1 MASIGIFF
9 GTDTGRTRKIAKLM
23 ARKLGDVAAAP
34 VNVAKAQPEDL
45 LAYPALILGTPTYG
59 EGALPGLGTGCQTE
73 SWDEFLPTLEAMDFT
88 GKIVAL
94 YGLGEQERYPDV
106 FVDAMATLYDCLLA
120 RGARI
125 VGDWS
130 TEGYRFNASLAEE
143 DGRFVGLAL
152 DLVTQDHLTESRVD
166 TWLAQILPLL
176 LPQTEAPG

>member
-9 GTDTGRTRKIAKLM
+9 GTDTGRTRKIAKLI
-23 ARKLGDVAAAP
+23 ARKLGEVAAAP
-34 VNVAKAQPEDL
+34 INVAKAQPEDL

-73 SWDEFLPTLEAMDFT
+73 SWDEFLPKLKGLDFT
-88 GKIVAL
+88 GKTIAL

-106 FVDAMATLYDCLLA
+106 FVDAMAALYDHLLA
-120 RGARI
+120 HGAHL

-130 TEGYRFNASLAEE
+130 AEGYHFNASLAEE

-152 DLVTQDHLTESRVD
+152 DLVTQDHLTESRID
-166 TWLAQILPLL
+166 TWLAQILPQLL
-176 LPQTEAPG
+176 SAAETAG